1 MSSFTLSNSFMHL
14 GSAMSLETWTLYL
27 VAILI
32 LTASPGPSSLLCM
45 TKGVTQGFRIG
56 VYTALGSLTAITIIL
71 TLSFT
76 GLGLVIASS
85 ELTFNIIKY
94 TGAAYL
100 IYLGIKAILSKEQ
113 EYQLGEEQETSEL
126 APVKH
131 YISGFI
137 VGSSNPKAILFFTAL
152 FPQFIDP
159 NAPLLAQYIIF
170 TATFMIMEF
179 SWLAIYALLG
189 AKSSNWLFA
198 KGRAKLFNR
207 VTGGVFIGAG
217 TLLSTASKA

>member
-1 MSSFTLSNSFMHL
+1 
-14 GSAMSLETWTLYL
+14 MSLETWLLYL

-76 GLGLVIASS
+76 GLGLIITSS

-100 IYLGIKAILSKEQ
+100 IYLGIKAILAKQ
-113 EYQLGEEQETSEL
+113 RDYQLDEGQERQVQ

-131 YISGFI
+131 FISGFI

-159 NAPLLAQYIIF
+159 SAPLLAQYFIF

-207 VTGGVFIGAG
+207 ITGGVFIGAG

>member
-76 GLGLVIASS
+76 GLGLVIA
-85 ELTFNIIKY
+85 
-94 TGAAYL
+94 
-100 IYLGIKAILSKEQ
+100 
-113 EYQLGEEQETSEL
+113 
-126 APVKH
+126 
-131 YISGFI
+131 
-137 VGSSNPKAILFFTAL
+137 
-152 FPQFIDP
+152 
-159 NAPLLAQYIIF
+159 
-170 TATFMIMEF
+170 
-179 SWLAIYALLG
+179 
-189 AKSSNWLFA
+189 
-198 KGRAKLFNR
+198 
-207 VTGGVFIGAG
+207 
-217 TLLSTASKA
+217 

>member
-1 MSSFTLSNSFMHL
+1 MSM
-14 GSAMSLETWTLYL
+14 ETWVIYFF
-27 VAILI
+27 AILI

-45 TKGVTQGFRIG
+45 TKGVKQGFKVG
-56 VYTALGSLTAITIIL
+56 LYTALGSLTAITIIL

-76 GLGLVIASS
+76 GLGLVIGSS
-85 ELTFNIIKY
+85 EFLFSAIKY

-100 IYLGIKAILSKEQ
+100 IYLGLRAIFSKEQ
-113 EYQLGEEQETSEL
+113 EYQQRQDLYQESLT
-126 APVKH
+126 PIKH
-131 YISGFI
+131 YASGFI

-152 FPQFIDP
+152 FPQFISP
-159 NAPLLAQYIIF
+159 EQSLIIQYLIF
-170 TATFMIMEF
+170 TATFIVMEF

-189 AKSSNWLFA
+189 ARSSNWLFA

-217 TLLSTASKA
+217 TLLSTVSKA